1 MDKIIFEGLQCSANI
16 GVPEAERAVRQPLW
30 VDLEIE
36 ADLSPAAGT
45 DNAGAMLDYGK
56 VYDLVLKL
64 VEERPRQL
72 IEALASEVADAVLY
86 AFPETEAVKVKIW
99 KKPAVLPK
107 LGRVA
112 AEISKKR

>member
-1 MDKIIFEGLQCSANI
+1 MDKIIFEGLECSANI
-16 GVPEAERAVRQPLW
+16 GVPEEERAQRQKLW

-36 ADLSPAAGT
+36 ADLSAAAST

-64 VEERPRQL
+64 VEERPRLL
-72 IEALASEVADAVLY
+72 IEALANEIGDALLY
-86 AFPETEAVKVKIW
+86 AFPETEAVKVKVW